1 MPLILPHYPHPLAA
15 EELDEPSLARNSV
28 LLRERRAECA
38 FIEPMVHG
46 GVGVAGQ
53 PADGHRVK
61 DIGDVVP
68 LVLQRKSE
76 GFGIDLRGDA
86 GF

>member
-1 MPLILPHYPHPLAA
+1 MPLILLDYPHSLAA
-15 EELDEPSLARNSV
+15 EKVYKPCLARNSA
-28 LLRERRAECA
+28 LLRERRAEGA
-38 FIEPMVHG
+38 FVEPTVHG

-53 PADGHRVK
+53 PADGHRGK
-61 DIGDVVP
+61 DIGDAVP

-76 GFGIDLRGDA
+76 GFSIDLRGDA